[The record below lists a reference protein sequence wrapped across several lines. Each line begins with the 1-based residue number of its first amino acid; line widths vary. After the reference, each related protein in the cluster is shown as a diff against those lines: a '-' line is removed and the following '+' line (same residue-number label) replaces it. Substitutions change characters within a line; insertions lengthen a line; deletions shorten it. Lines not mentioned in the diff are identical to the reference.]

1 MHPRLRQVAF
11 SLGLAVVYF
20 LAARLSFVW
29 DPMPGYATVIWVPT
43 GISLAALLLFGNRLA
58 AGVFL
63 GAFGTSLHVGAPLAV
78 GIGIAAGN
86 AAEALVGASLLR
98 RVPRFSITLERVTS
112 VVALIVLVA
121 VVSTVISATVG
132 VASLYAGGIMHPP
145 RIRDAWRA
153 WWIGHMVGALLIAP
167 IILVWS
173 TASRA
178 RHEVHRLETL
188 ALIAVLVVVSAL
200 TFFSE
205 LPYVPTLVTPFRQVD
220 LLVAVLLWA
229 AIRFGQRGAATAV
242 LCVSVTAMVATALDY
257 GPFVRPALNE
267 GLMLL
272 QTFMAFVAATCL
284 LFGATIAER
293 RIANQEA
300 RRATEAAE
308 AANRVKSQFL
318 AVMSHELRT
327 PLNAIQGFAELM
339 ETGVYGPLNE
349 KQIDAIKRIE
359 KNEKDLLSLINEMLG
374 FVDAEKGR
382 VAVESKDVPVAS
394 EFDAVES
401 LIGTAVERKHLV
413 LERELARPDLAVR
426 ADPKSLKQILASL
439 LSNASKYSADG
450 GTITLGADDDGQKVR
465 IWVRDNGIGIR
476 EEQLHR
482 VFEPFFQADSSTTRQ
497 YSGVGL
503 GLSIARDLARRM
515 GGEVT
520 LASEVGKGTTATVIL
535 PAAKKE
541 AAAESPAVEVL
552 PAA

>member
-11 SLGLAVVYF
+11 GLGLAAVYF
-20 LAARLSFVW
+20 VAARLSFVW
-29 DPMPGYATVIWVPT
+29 DPLPGYAAVIWLPT
-43 GISLAALLLFGNRLA
+43 GLSLAALLLFGNRLA

-63 GAFGTSLHVGAPLAV
+63 GAVGASLHVGAPLPVAL
-78 GIGIAAGN
+78 GIAAGST
-86 AAEALVGASLLR
+86 AEALIGASLLR

-112 VVALIVLVA
+112 VVGLIVLAAVLST
-121 VVSTVISATVG
+121 VVSATIG
-132 VASLYAGGIMHPP
+132 VASLSAGDVMQPS
-145 RIRDAWRA
+145 RVRDAWRA

-178 RHEVHRLETL
+178 RREVHRLETV
-188 ALIAVLVVVSAL
+188 ALVAVLAVVSAM

-205 LPYVPTLVTPFRQVD
+205 LPYVPTLATPFRQVD

-229 AIRFGQRGAATAV
+229 AIRFGQRGATTAV
-242 LCVSVTAMVATALDY
+242 LCVAVTAVVATALGY
-257 GPFVRPALNE
+257 GPFVRPRLSE

-272 QTFMAFVAATCL
+272 QTFMVFVAATCL

-293 RIANQEA
+293 RVANQEA
-300 RRATEAAE
+300 RLATEAAE

-339 ETGVYGPLNE
+339 ESGVYGPLNE
-349 KQIDAIKRIE
+349 KQIDAVKRIE
-359 KNEKDLLSLINEMLG
+359 KNEKSLLSLINELLG

-382 VAVESKDVPVAS
+382 VLTESSDVPIA
-394 EFDAVES
+394 ETFDAVEP
-401 LIGTAVERKHLV
+401 LIKSEVEKKHLV
-413 LERELARPDLAVR
+413 LERELAQPGLAVR

-439 LSNASKYSADG
+439 LSNASKYTGDG
-450 GTITLGADDDGQKVR
+450 GKVTLGADRDGEKVR
-465 IWVRDNGIGIR
+465 IWVRDTGIGIR
-476 EEQLHR
+476 EEQMQR

-503 GLSIARDLARRM
+503 GLAIARDLARRM

-520 LASEVGKGTTATVIL
+520 LESEVGKGTTASVIL
-535 PAAKKE
+535 PAAKE
-541 AAAESPAVEVL
+541 AGAEETAREVL